1 MPITDRA
8 TSSPWCT
15 RLTMK
20 RSNIRAF
27 AIFGAS
33 LMIATAFFLWWQP
46 RSIEQSTASAG
57 MPSLMDLQGTVAARS
72 PLPTEETEDMS
83 LIFPSR
89 SRH

>member
-1 MPITDRA
+1 
-8 TSSPWCT
+8 
-15 RLTMK
+15 MK

-33 LMIATAFFLWWQP
+33 LIATAFFLWWQP

-57 MPSLMDLQGTVAARS
+57 MPSLIDLQGTAAARS
-72 PLPTEETEDMS
+72 LPTEDTDDMS

-89 SRH
+89 PRR